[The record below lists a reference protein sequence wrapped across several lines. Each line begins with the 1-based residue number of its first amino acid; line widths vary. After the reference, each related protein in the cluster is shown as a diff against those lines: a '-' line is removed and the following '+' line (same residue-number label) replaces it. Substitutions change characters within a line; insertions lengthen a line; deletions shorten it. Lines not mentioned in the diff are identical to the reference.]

1 MPGSR
6 VPLENG
12 VQLRPDLS
20 LGIGIL
26 LTLILIVALTGA
38 PRRHEAGDVDQRRST
53 YLSGPWGA
61 RGLSEAL
68 ERVGIRVERHRRRL
82 ALLARP
88 SDAGRS
94 VVAVLDPSRALDVWD
109 GAALLEVGRQG
120 LDVLLAGPSA
130 NAAMRCFGYVAQPRS
145 DSVAA
150 RPAGVPARAPIWV
163 TAVLARTGEAM
174 VVDSSSVA
182 DLGVAQ
188 CTVPRPDRV
197 DTLLATEGGRAA
209 ALQFHYASG
218 RIVTL
223 IADGAVF
230 GNRRMRDTEAGIF
243 AMEQVAGRY
252 STAIFDEY
260 HQGFGQSGS
269 LSKAVVAW
277 SLESPWGW
285 AAWQLA
291 AVGLL
296 ALLASG
302 VRFGPVT
309 TLLRRERRSPLEHVR
324 ALATA
329 LAAAHG
335 QATAVRL
342 IVRGLERRLSRIG
355 RGTDP
360 DPTAWLA
367 ALAPNLHTSKGRS
380 ALERLTQLT
389 RGPERDDAVLTAAHA
404 VEDVWE
410 DLKP

>member
-1 MPGSR
+1 
-6 VPLENG
+6 

-20 LGIGIL
+20 LGIGVL
-26 LTLILIVALTGA
+26 LTLILIVTLAGG

-53 YLSGPWGA
+53 YLSGPRGA
-61 RGLSEAL
+61 RGLGEAL
-68 ERVGIRVERHRRRL
+68 ERIGIRVERHRHRL
-82 ALLARP
+82 VLLATP
-88 SDAGRS
+88 PEDAGQA
-94 VVAVLDPSRALDVWD
+94 VVAVLDPSQALDVRD
-109 GAALLEVGRQG
+109 GAALLEVNRRG
-120 LDVLLAGPSA
+120 LDVLLAGQSA

-150 RPAGVPARAPIWV
+150 RPAGVWSRAPIWV
-163 TAVLARTGEAM
+163 TAVLARTGDRV

-182 DLGVAQ
+182 DLGVAE
-188 CTVPRPDRV
+188 CAVPEPDRV

-209 ALQFHYASG
+209 AMRFHFAFG
-218 RIVTL
+218 QAVTL

-243 AMEQVAGRY
+243 VMEQFAGRY

-260 HQGFGQSGS
+260 HQGYGHGGS
-269 LSKAVVAW
+269 LTKAVFSW
-277 SLESPWGW
+277 SFESPWGW

-335 QATAVRL
+335 QGTAVRL
-342 IVRGLERRLSRIG
+342 IIRGLERRLSRIG
-355 RGTDP
+355 RGADP

-367 ALAPNLHTSKGRS
+367 ALAPSLHTSKGRS
-380 ALERLTQLT
+380 ALGRLMQLT

>member
-1 MPGSR
+1 
-6 VPLENG
+6 
-12 VQLRPDLS
+12 VQFRPDLS

-26 LTLILIVALTGA
+26 LTLILIVAVTGS
-38 PRRHEAGDVDQRRST
+38 PQRHDAGDVDLRRST

-68 ERVGIRVERHRRRL
+68 ALLGIRVERHRRRL
-82 ALLARP
+82 GVLAAP
-88 SDAGRS
+88 PDTGRS
-94 VVAVLDPSRALDVWD
+94 VVAVLDPSRPLDVRD
-109 GAALLEVGRQG
+109 GAALLGVNQEG
-120 LDVLLAGPSA
+120 LDVLIAGPSA
-130 NAAMRCFGYVAQPRS
+130 SAAMRCFGYVAQARS

-150 RPAGVPARAPIWV
+150 RPAGVRSRAPIWV
-163 TAVLARTGEAM
+163 TAVLARTGDAI

-188 CTVPRPDRV
+188 CTVPDPDRV
-197 DTLLATEGGRAA
+197 DTLLVTEGGRAA
-209 ALQFHYASG
+209 AIQFHFTSG
-218 RIVTL
+218 RTVTL

-230 GNRRMRDTEAGIF
+230 GNRKMRDTEAGVF
-243 AMEQVAGRY
+243 AMEQFAGRY

-260 HQGFGQSGS
+260 HHGFGHGGS
-269 LSKAVVAW
+269 LTKAVFRW

-296 ALLASG
+296 ALLASA

-335 QATAVRL
+335 QGTAVRL

-355 RGTDP
+355 RSSDQ

-367 ALAPNLHTSKGRS
+367 ALAPNLRTSKGRS